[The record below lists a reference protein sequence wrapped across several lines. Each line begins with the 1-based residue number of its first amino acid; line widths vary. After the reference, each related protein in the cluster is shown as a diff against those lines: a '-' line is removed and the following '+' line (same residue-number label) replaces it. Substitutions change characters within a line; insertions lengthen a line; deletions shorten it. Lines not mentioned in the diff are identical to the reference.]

1 MIKGI
6 GVERV
11 VVMKGQTEH
20 IGREQAVNNVI
31 WAKEATG
38 DQACQKR
45 VDVKAL
51 TGTGNLARLRQQ
63 VGKLDGCATQMQ
75 ELAKAS
81 KAVAGLGIYLELHK
95 RSASGYVFLRWRER
109 FGSSRHV
116 GWDEIDA
123 LTKALPENI
132 RAWCQA
138 ASSRAQELNTDHLDA
153 RSEIKRIRRMVE
165 HSTPHVFPRSLF

>member
-1 MIKGI
+1 
-6 GVERV
+6 
-11 VVMKGQTEH
+11 
-20 IGREQAVNNVI
+20 
-31 WAKEATG
+31 
-38 DQACQKR
+38 
-45 VDVKAL
+45 
-51 TGTGNLARLRQQ
+51 
-63 VGKLDGCATQMQ
+63 MQ

-81 KAVAGLGIYLELHK
+81 KAVPGLGIYLELHK

-123 LTKALPENI
+123 LTNALPENI

-153 RSEIKRIRRMVE
+153 RSEIKRIRKMVE